1 LGQSRSQIGNAPRDA
16 GEKNMKRNLNGK
28 IAAIT
33 LFAALALTLRLAAQ
47 DSQDHNH
54 HKQGRYSVKI
64 LGTLG
69 GTTTDVVGINNRG
82 EAAGSSTL
90 PGDQVRHA
98 TLWRNGAVI
107 DLGTLGGPDSVAP
120 EASPQPNDR
129 GEIAG
134 ASYTSTPD
142 PNAAQFCS
150 LFMFISDPYTCR
162 PFVWRRGVMVA
173 LSTLGGNNAVAWQ
186 VNNEGQVSGISQNTT
201 PDPTCS
207 VSELEGK
214 PVIWDRGKIQQL
226 PIISGD
232 LDGFAL
238 SINDRGQAVGS
249 TGNCLLDIPLTSL
262 HAVLWQRDDHRWT
275 ATDLGNLGGTE
286 WNLAFG
292 VNKLGQVVGQSG
304 LPGNMAFHAFLW
316 SENTMTDLGTLPGD
330 FVSWAET
337 INNNGQ
343 AVGASFDASGNARA
357 VIWENGAIADLNT
370 LIPPGSPWL
379 LWEALGNNDRGQ
391 IVGPAF
397 NTMSGE
403 FEGYLLT
410 PCDEN
415 HGGDEDCEEGVG
427 ENAVVPTSP
436 ISHEA
441 PSGKMPQSLVRRMNQ
456 YRFTGL
462 ALGPR
467 N

>member
-1 LGQSRSQIGNAPRDA
+1 
-16 GEKNMKRNLNGK
+16 MKPKRLMCVVTL
-28 IAAIT
+28 T
-33 LFAALALTLRLAAQ
+33 LFAIAIPLGLAAQ
-47 DSQDHNH
+47 DIQDHH
-54 HKQGRYSVKI
+54 HKQVRYSVKI

-69 GTTTDVVGINNRG
+69 GTINDVVGINNRG

-98 TLWRNGAVI
+98 ALWWNGAII

-134 ASYTSTPD
+134 ASYTSAPD

-150 LFMFISDPYTCR
+150 LFMFVSDPYTCR
-162 PFVWRRGVMVA
+162 PFVWRRGVMVE
-173 LSTLGGNNAVAWQ
+173 LPTLDNNNAIAWQ
-186 VNNEGQVSGISQNTT
+186 VNNRGQVPGISQITT

-207 VSELEGK
+207 IPELEGK
-214 PVIWDRGKIQQL
+214 PVIWERGKIQQL
-226 PIISGD
+226 PTISGD
-232 LDGFAL
+232 LDGLAGA
-238 SINDRGQAVGS
+238 INDRGQAVGS
-249 TGNCLLDIPLTSL
+249 TGNCVLDIPLTSL
-262 HAVLWQRDDHRWT
+262 HAVLWQRAGHRWT

-316 SENTMTDLGTLPGD
+316 SEGVMTDLGTLPGD

-337 INNNGQ
+337 INDSAQ

-357 VIWENGAIADLNT
+357 VVWENGAITDLNM

-397 NTMSGE
+397 NTMTGE
-403 FEGYLLT
+403 FQSYLLT
-410 PCDEN
+410 PCDEKHPN
-415 HGGDEDCEEGVG
+415 IEGCDYSMVD
-427 ENAVVPTSP
+427 ASAAASVPTASVQSARREASP
-436 ISHEA
+436 RVS
-441 PSGKMPQSLVRRMNQ
+441 PTVLRRRN
-456 YRFTGL
+456 YRFRFP
-462 ALGPR
+462 AFDPQ